1 VSEQTGFILRGITI
15 TGDVGGRVDSIPY
28 SQGKE
33 CTQSHAQSHACGAH
47 APSAHVAHT
56 HTSDVSAGK
65 ILAGT

>member
-33 CTQSHAQSHACGAH
+33 CTQSHACGAH